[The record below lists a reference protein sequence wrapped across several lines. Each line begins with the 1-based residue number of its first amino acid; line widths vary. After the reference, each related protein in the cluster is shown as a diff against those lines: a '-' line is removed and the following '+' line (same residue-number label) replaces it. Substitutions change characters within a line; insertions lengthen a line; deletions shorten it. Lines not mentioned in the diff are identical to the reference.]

1 MFSYVY
7 TSNLSYSDRL
17 AALNLPSLELRRLRN
32 DLIWCYKILFGVVEM
47 PVDNFFEFS
56 LVKHTHGHTFKL
68 FKRRSNTCARS
79 SFFSVS
85 V

>member
-1 MFSYVY
+1 
-7 TSNLSYSDRL
+7 LSYSDRL

-56 LVKHTHGHTFKL
+56 LVKHTHGLVTAL
-68 FKRRSNTCARS
+68 NCLRGIATLVQSLV
-79 SFFSVS
+79 FSVS